1 MSDSISV
8 LCVDNDP
15 SFLQTTAA
23 SLERENPRF
32 RVLTERNAHDALERL
47 QGDPGAIDCVVS
59 DYELPGLNGI
69 ELLRTIQDRFPD
81 SPTPFVLLT
90 GTGSEEIAADA
101 LNAGASSYV
110 RKGNSEV
117 YEYVAKRIDHDL
129 RAARNRRDRKRFDAF
144 VGAINDPVYVLD
156 EEGRFTYVNDALVD
170 LVGYEREEILGERPQ
185 MIKDGTGVET
195 GEEQLRRLLSAD
207 GPDSVTFEIQIR
219 RKDGETIVCEDHM
232 GLLPYDGDEFRGSLG
247 VLRDVSERKRRKRAI
262 NALHR
267 TTRELIA
274 ADSAED
280 IADII
285 ADAATDL
292 LGLSNTTVHF
302 YDDDQDALVPVAWT
316 DTIDEAIGEPPVLDR
331 DSLAWKCFEDGT
343 QRAYSDLD
351 EQPDVRN
358 EPTPAGSELIAPL
371 DTYGVVIAASTER
384 DAFEEYDRR
393 LLTVLCENAAVALDR
408 VTRER
413 LLRDRER
420 ELERQ
425 NERLEEFAGVVSH
438 DLRNPLSVASGRL
451 TLLREECNS
460 EEIEPIENALD
471 RMKRIIQ
478 DVLWLAREGRNIG
491 ETGPVDLEEAIE
503 SAWTIAADGRD
514 DAELRLSPSG
524 SEGLPTV
531 EADVDRLR
539 QLLENLFRNALE
551 HAGKDVTV
559 TAGVLDDGFYIE
571 DDGPGIVATE
581 RDSVF
586 EAGYSTDEDGTGF
599 GLRIV
604 EQVADAHGWD
614 VRLGE
619 SNDGGARFEIV
630 GVERI
635 AD

>member
-8 LCVDNDP
+8 LCVDSDP

-47 QGDPGAIDCVVS
+47 QGDPDSIDCVVS

-69 ELLRTIQDRFPD
+69 ELVRTIRDRFPD

-90 GTGSEEIAADA
+90 GAGSEEIAANA

-110 RKGNSEV
+110 RKGDSEV
-117 YEYVAKRIDHDL
+117 YEHVAKRIDHDL
-129 RAARNRRDRKRFDAF
+129 RAARNRRGRKRFDAF

-170 LVGYEREEILGERPQ
+170 LVGYEREEILGEPPHV
-185 MIKDGTGVET
+185 IKDEPSVET
-195 GEEQLRRLLSAD
+195 GEGQLRRLLSSD

-219 RKDGETIVCEDHM
+219 RKDGEPIVCEDHM

-247 VLRDVSERKRRKRAI
+247 VLRDISERKRRKRTI

-267 TTRELIA
+267 TTRELVA

-292 LGLSNTTVHF
+292 LGLSDTTVYF
-302 YDDDQDALVPVAWT
+302 YDDDLDALVPVAWT
-316 DTIDEAIGEPPVLDR
+316 DRVDETVGEPSVLDR
-331 DSLAWKCFEDGT
+331 DSLAGECFDDGT
-343 QRAYSDLD
+343 QRAYTDLD
-351 EQPDVRN
+351 GRSDVRN
-358 EPTPAGSELIAPL
+358 EPTPVGSELIAPL
-371 DTYGVVIAASTER
+371 DTYGVVIAASTEH
-384 DAFEEYDRR
+384 DAFEEDDCR

-408 VTRER
+408 VTREG
-413 LLRDRER
+413 LLRGRER

-425 NERLEEFAGVVSH
+425 NKRLEEFAGVVSH
-438 DLRNPLSVASGRL
+438 DLRTPLSVASGRL

-471 RMKRIIQ
+471 RMERIIQ

-491 ETGPVDLEEAIE
+491 ETGPVDLGEAIE
-503 SAWTIAADGRD
+503 SAWAIVADGYD

-524 SEGLPTV
+524 AEGLPTI

-539 QLLENLFRNALE
+539 QLLENLFRNALD
-551 HAGKDVTV
+551 HAGADVTV
-559 TAGVLDDGFYIE
+559 TAGVLDDGFYVE

-581 RDSVF
+581 RDSIF
-586 EAGYSTDEDGTGF
+586 EAGYSTNEGGTGF

-604 EQVADAHGWD
+604 EQVVDAHGWD

-630 GVERI
+630 DVEFA